1 MRKWILY
8 GLILLGMGSC
18 DWFASKE
25 TRTRKLVDQEM
36 QGINFNELDQ
46 FPLFEDCDETA
57 AKFTQRDCFQNT
69 LLLHLSMTL
78 QDFQFRTEERLR
90 DTVWVD
96 FLVDRNGGI
105 SVLGMDRH
113 PELME
118 QNPEFEQIISGSLRS
133 LPRLQPALK
142 RGVPVSAQFRIP
154 LILDTD
160 E

>member
-1 MRKWILY
+1 M
-8 GLILLGMGSC
+8 
-18 DWFASKE
+18 
-25 TRTRKLVDQEM
+25 
-36 QGINFNELDQ
+36 
-46 FPLFEDCDETA
+46 
-57 AKFTQRDCFQNT
+57 
-69 LLLHLSMTL
+69 LLHLSTTL
-78 QDFQFRTEERLR
+78 QDFQFRTEQRLS

-105 SVLGMDRH
+105 SVLEIERH
-113 PELME
+113 PELVE

-154 LILDTD
+154 LILHTD